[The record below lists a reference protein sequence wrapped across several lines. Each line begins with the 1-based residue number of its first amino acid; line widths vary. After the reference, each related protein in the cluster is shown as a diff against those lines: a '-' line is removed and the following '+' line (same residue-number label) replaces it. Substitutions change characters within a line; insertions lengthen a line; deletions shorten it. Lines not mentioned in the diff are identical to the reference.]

1 MSLPYLS
8 MMRGDTTP
16 FAFTV
21 TNDGVPID
29 LTNCELTWTAREA
42 GGLDEA
48 DSTPTIVKTL
58 DDGITVVDA
67 SDGTIVIQMDSADT
81 EDASGWTWG
90 WEVWHRY
97 VWDLQVLDDY
107 DQLMT
112 RGRGILT
119 VYRDVTVTGA

>member
-21 TNDGVPID
+21 TNDGEPID
-29 LTNCELTWTAREA
+29 LTNCELTWTAKESWSDA
-42 GGLDEA
+42 QDA
-48 DSTPTIVKTL
+48 DSTIVKTL
-58 DDGITVVDA
+58 DDGIEVVSA

-81 EDASGWTWG
+81 EGPGWTWG

-107 DQLMT
+107 EQLMT

-119 VYRDVTVTGA
+119 IYRDVTVTGA